1 MGAIPSPSA
10 SPAAAPRE
18 ALAGLVERVTFH
30 SPETGFCVLRVRARG
45 HRDAVTVVGQA
56 ASVAAGEWVTASGD
70 WVNDCT
76 HGLQFRAAF
85 LRTAAP
91 TSAEGIERYLA
102 SGLVRGV
109 GPVYA
114 RALVQAFGERVFE
127 VVEASPA
134 RLREVR
140 GVGPRRAERIAAAWA
155 EQKAVREIMVFL
167 HEHGVG
173 TARAVRIHRAYGAE
187 AIQVI
192 SDNPYRLARDV
203 RGIGFKTADALA
215 GRLGIEPTATVR
227 LRAGVSFAL
236 TTALDEGHCG
246 LPVDELLPRAAKLLE
261 VDPRLI
267 GEALEAELAEGAVV
281 EDTVDGTPCVFL
293 AGLHR
298 AERTIAG
305 RLRALA
311 AAPLPWEPIDPE
323 RALPWVEAR
332 TGLTLAESQRAA
344 VRAALASKVLVLT
357 GGPGVGKTTVVNT
370 ILRVLRARRV
380 RVLLAAPTGRAAKR
394 LSEATGLE
402 ARTVHR
408 LLEADPGAGG
418 FRRGADHPLEADL
431 VVVDEASML
440 DVLLMRALL
449 LAIPDAAALLVVGD
463 IDQLPSVGPGQ
474 VLADVIASG
483 AVPVARLTEVFRQ
496 AAESRIVTNAH
507 RINRGLAPE
516 PAPRGQESDY
526 HFLAVEDP
534 ERAAQRVVEL
544 VASRIPRRF
553 GLDPARDVQV
563 LCPMA
568 RGAVGARAL
577 NLALQAALLPEGGP
591 GPRVERFGWTYAPGL
606 KVMQTENDYDR
617 EVHNGDMGFV
627 TRIDAEEGEAT
638 VDFDGRAVTYGLN
651 ELDAV
656 TPAYAITVHKAQGS
670 EYPAVVIPVLM
681 QHYPMLQRSLVYTA
695 LTRGKR
701 LVVLVGQ
708 RRALALA
715 VRNAAGRRRWT
726 KLGDWLR
733 A

>member
-1 MGAIPSPSA
+1 MSAAPAPAA
-10 SPAAAPRE
+10 SPAAEPRE
-18 ALAGLVERVTFH
+18 RLAGLVERVTFH
-30 SPETGFCVLRVRARG
+30 SAESGFCVLRVRARG
-45 HRDAVTVVGQA
+45 QRDAVTVVGHA

-70 WVNDCT
+70 WVNDRT

-109 GPVYA
+109 GPAYA
-114 RALVQAFGERVFE
+114 RALVAAFGERVFE

-140 GVGPRRAERIAAAWA
+140 GVGPRRAERISAAWA
-155 EQKAVREIMVFL
+155 EQKAVRAIMVFL
-167 HEHGVG
+167 HQHGVG

-187 AIQVI
+187 AIEVI
-192 SDNPYRLARDV
+192 TENPYRLARDV

-215 GRLGIEPTATVR
+215 QRLGIEPTAPIR

-246 LPVDELLPRAAKLLE
+246 LPVDELVPRTAKLLE
-261 VDPRLI
+261 VDPGLVRA
-267 GEALEAELAEGAVV
+267 ALEAELAEGAVV
-281 EDTVDGTPCVFL
+281 ADAVDDTCCVFL

-298 AERTIAG
+298 AERQIAG

-311 AAPLPWEPIDPE
+311 AAPLPWAPIDPE
-323 RALPWVEAR
+323 RAIPWAEGR
-332 TGLTLAESQRAA
+332 TGLALAESQRAA
-344 VRAALASKVLVLT
+344 VRLALASKVLVLT
-357 GGPGVGKTTVVNT
+357 GGPGVGKTTVVNA

-402 ARTVHR
+402 AKTVHR

-440 DVLLMRALL
+440 DVPLMRALL
-449 LAIPDAAALLVVGD
+449 LAVPDAAALLIVGD
-463 IDQLPSVGPGQ
+463 TD
-474 VLADVIASG
+474 
-483 AVPVARLTEVFRQ
+483 E
-496 AAESRIVTNAH
+496 
-507 RINRGLAPE
+507 
-516 PAPRGQESDY
+516 
-526 HFLAVEDP
+526 
-534 ERAAQRVVEL
+534 RVVEL
-544 VASRIPRRF
+544 VARRIPRRF

-577 NLALQAALLPEGGP
+577 NLALQEALLSTSGP
-591 GPRVERFGWTYAPGL
+591 TVERFGWTFAPGL
-606 KVMQTENDYDR
+606 KVMQIENDYDR

-638 VDFDGRAVTYGLN
+638 VAFDGRAVTYGLN
-651 ELDAV
+651 ELDAL
-656 TPAYAITVHKAQGS
+656 TPAYAVTVHKAQGS
-670 EYPAVVIPVLM
+670 EYPAVVIPLLM

-715 VRNAAGRRRWT
+715 VRQAAGRRRWT
-726 KLGDWLR
+726 KLGAWLAAER
-733 A
+733 AAGP

>member
-1 MGAIPSPSA
+1 MSAAPAA
-10 SPAAAPRE
+10 SPATEPRE
-18 ALAGLVERVTFH
+18 RLAGLVERVTFH
-30 SPETGFCVLRVRARG
+30 SAESGFCVLRVRARG
-45 HRDAVTVVGQA
+45 RHDAVTVVGHA

-70 WVNDCT
+70 WVNDRT
-76 HGLQFRAAF
+76 HGLQFRAAM
-85 LRTAAP
+85 LKTAAP

-114 RALVQAFGERVFE
+114 RALVAAFGERVFE

-140 GVGPRRAERIAAAWA
+140 GVGPRRAERISAAWA

-167 HEHGVG
+167 HSQGVG
-173 TARAVRIHRAYGAE
+173 TARAVRIHKAYGAD

-192 SDNPYRLARDV
+192 TDNPYRLARDI
-203 RGIGFKTADALA
+203 RGVGFKTADALA
-215 GRLGIEPTATVR
+215 RRLGVEPTAPIR

-236 TTALDEGHCG
+236 TTTLDEGHCG
-246 LPVDELLPRAAKLLE
+246 LPVDELLPRTAKLLE
-261 VDPRLI
+261 VDPQLI

-281 EDTVDGTPCVFL
+281 ADAVDDTPCVFL

-298 AERTIAG
+298 AERQIAG

-311 AAPLPWEPIDPE
+311 AAPLPWAPIDPE
-323 RALPWVEAR
+323 RALPWAEVRA
-332 TGLTLAESQRAA
+332 GLTLAQSQRAA
-344 VRAALASKVLVLT
+344 VRAALVSKVLVLT
-357 GGPGVGKTTVVNT
+357 GGPGVGKTTVVNA

-394 LSEATGLE
+394 LGEATGLE
-402 ARTVHR
+402 AKTVHR
-408 LLEADPGAGG
+408 LLEADPGTGG
-418 FRRGADHPLEADL
+418 FRRGADHPLEVDL

-440 DVLLMRALL
+440 DVPLMRALL
-449 LAIPDAAALLVVGD
+449 LAMPDAAALLLVGD

-474 VLADVIASG
+474 VLADVIGSG

-496 AAESRIVTNAH
+496 AARSRIVTNAH
-507 RINRGLAPE
+507 RINRGLLPE
-516 PAPRGQESDY
+516 PAPRGEESDC
-526 HFLAVEDP
+526 HFLSVEDP
-534 ERAAQRVVEL
+534 ERAAEWVVEL
-544 VASRIPRRF
+544 VATRIPRRF

-577 NLALQAALLPEGGP
+577 NLALQQALLPNP
-591 GPRVERFGWTYAPGL
+591 NPKVERFGWTYAPGL
-606 KVMQTENDYDR
+606 KVMQTENDYER
-617 EVHNGDMGFV
+617 EVHNGDLGFV

-638 VDFDGRAVTYGLN
+638 VDFDGRAVTYALN
-651 ELDAV
+651 ELDAL
-656 TPAYAITVHKAQGS
+656 TPAYAVTVHKAQGS

-715 VRNAAGRRRWT
+715 VRQAAGRRRWT
-726 KLGDWLR
+726 KLGDWLS
-733 A
+733 AEGG